1 MDLNVIE
8 RLADGDAS
16 AALTVRA
23 WARATIASESPG
35 IAREDLDDLVQ
46 QTIADVL
53 AAARRPGFEVLAS
66 PQAFV
71 KTVARRRLTD
81 SRRRIQA
88 TMPFDDERFVPPAP
102 RPSFALRRTLK
113 AVLRL
118 GELCRMVFYLYFY
131 EERSHRE
138 IAERLNRREA
148 TSRQRLFLCL
158 QQVRRI
164 LASS

>member
-1 MDLNVIE
+1 MDRTVIE
-8 RLADGDAS
+8 RLAEGDAS
-16 AALTVRA
+16 AALTVEA

-35 IAREDLDDLVQ
+35 IARDALDDLVQ
-46 QTIADVL
+46 QTIASL
-53 AAARRPGFEVLAS
+53 LKAARRPGFEVLVS

-81 SRRRIQA
+81 WRRRLRPTEA
-88 TMPFDDERFVPPAP
+88 FDDDRFEAP
-102 RPSFALRRTLK
+102 HHGNSFALRRTLH

-118 GELCRMVFYLYFY
+118 GELCRQVFYLYFY
-131 EERSHRE
+131 EGRSHRE
-138 IAERLNRREA
+138 IAERLNRKEA

-158 QQVRRI
+158 QQVRRL